1 MIKIQ
6 NFEFDSLADYLG
18 LTVVGLGLGQS
29 LLIGV
34 GCRIYGRNF
43 CIVNLILGYGMLAG
57 FAEIFGEY
65 KEIKSA
71 F

>member
-6 NFEFDSLADYLG
+6 NFEFDSLGDYRG
-18 LTVVGLGLGQS
+18 LTVVGLGLGQG

-43 CIVNLILGYGMLAG
+43 CFVDLMLGFGMLG
-57 FAEIFGEY
+57 GLAEIFGEY